1 MMHLKHTY
9 TDLLPNPDAG
19 FGALTE
25 VYNTLL
31 QNGPHADSYGTK
43 NLPRSNFFAQMLYQ
57 RIYRLERYYKRMPR

>member
-31 QNGPHADSYGTK
+31 QNGPHADSHGTK
-43 NLPRSNFFAQMLYQ
+43 NLPRSNFFCPNAVSKNLQIGKVL
-57 RIYRLERYYKRMPR
+57 